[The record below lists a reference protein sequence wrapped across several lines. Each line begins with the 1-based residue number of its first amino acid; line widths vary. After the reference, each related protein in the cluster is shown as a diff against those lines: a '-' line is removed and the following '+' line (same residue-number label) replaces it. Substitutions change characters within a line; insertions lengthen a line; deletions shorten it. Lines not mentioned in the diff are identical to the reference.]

1 MRLLLLP
8 VLYNAMAQSED
19 PNHHVFSPMFCAL
32 HAAML
37 ASTYAPLVVKAGHG
51 ISHSALPA
59 QQGEQVRPA
68 ACSWHVSAHHLGCC
82 GAGIGMH
89 SRCSNGT
96 LLVLMTTGARAVH
109 TLLASINPQYTHV
122 ACASPQTAPC
132 VWEEVFQAPTTPCS
146 AWPV

>member
-1 MRLLLLP
+1 MCLLLVPRPTIHHDSLSPSCAWLQGHMRLLLLP

-19 PNHHVFSPMFCAL
+19 PNHHVFSPMFRAL

-82 GAGIGMH
+82 GAGIGMR
-89 SRCSNGT
+89 SRCSNGADD
-96 LLVLMTTGARAVH
+96 LRG
-109 TLLASINPQYTHV
+109 
-122 ACASPQTAPC
+122 
-132 VWEEVFQAPTTPCS
+132 
-146 AWPV
+146 